1 VCVSGYTKE
10 PALIDKLLSM
20 TLDESVRAQDVFYV
34 FGTLAGNRHA
44 MSRAWDFIKD
54 NWDAIH
60 KMFSSGFFFFI
71 YLQTAE
77 CPLPPPPFFLYQGQ
91 LGRHSQNVFIRSV
104 FVEAHPHLCQ
114 GTVSLVVL

>member
-1 VCVSGYTKE
+1 LCESGYTKE

-44 MSRAWDFIKD
+44 MTRAWDFIKD

-60 KMFSSGFFFFI
+60 KMFSSGFFFLFI
-71 YLQTAE
+71 CKPQE
-77 CPLPPPPFFLYQGQ
+77 CPLPLLFF
-91 LGRHSQNVFIRSV
+91 V
-104 FVEAHPHLCQ
+104 
-114 GTVSLVVL
+114 

>member
-1 VCVSGYTKE
+1 MCESGYTKE

-60 KMFSSGFFFFI
+60 KMFSSGFFFLFI
-71 YLQTAE
+71 CKPQE
-77 CPLPPPPFFLYQGQ
+77 CPLPPLFFVSRTIRTPFTKGFHQ
-91 LGRHSQNVFIRSV
+91 
-104 FVEAHPHLCQ
+104 
-114 GTVSLVVL
+114 VSKVSFC

>member
-1 VCVSGYTKE
+1 LCESGYTKE

-44 MSRAWDFIKD
+44 MMRAWDFIKD

-60 KMFSSGFFFFI
+60 KMFSSGLFFFI
-71 YLQTAE
+71 FLQTARV
-77 CPLPPPPFFLYQGQ
+77 PAPPPFFCIKDNSDAIHKMFSSGLEGQ
-91 LGRHSQNVFIRSV
+91 FLLRRILT
-104 FVEAHPHLCQ
+104 FVR
-114 GTVSLVVL
+114 VL